1 MTFWVAAKHELDAYF
16 SILWFN
22 HVVLG
27 FKINQAQSSPPLSF
41 PLLAAFTCNLIA
53 LVGGSTVEVDTKF
66 QEGFAGR
73 IGIILH
79 GSSRRDLDAIP
90 PFGWF
95 PWKVVEY
102 YLESEVAVT
111 PECNDTLPR
120 WWKRL
125 YQRDPGGRTRSLLSE
140 RLYQSR
146 AENAPGDLQVLA
158 WVEPFTCVASRHRYG
173 YR

>member
-1 MTFWVAAKHELDAYF
+1 MTFRVAAKREVDTYF

-27 FKINQAQSSPPLSF
+27 LKINQARGSPPLSF
-41 PLLAAFTCNLIA
+41 PLLAAFTRDLIA
-53 LVGGSTVEVDTKF
+53 SVGGSTVEVDTKF
-66 QEGFAGR
+66 QESFAGR

-125 YQRDPGGRTRSLLSE
+125 YQRDPGGRTRSLLSG

-146 AENAPGDLQVLA
+146 AENAPRDPQVLA
-158 WVEPFTCVASRHRYG
+158 CVEPFTCVASRHG
-173 YR
+173 YRYR

>member
-1 MTFWVAAKHELDAYF
+1 MTFWVAAKDELDAYF
-16 SILWFN
+16 SIFWFN

-27 FKINQAQSSPPLSF
+27 LEINQARNPPSLSF
-41 PLLAAFTCNLIA
+41 PLLAAFTRDLIA

-66 QEGFAGR
+66 QESFAGC
-73 IGIILH
+73 ISTILH

-111 PECNDTLPR
+111 SECNDTLHR

-125 YQRDPGGRTRSLLSE
+125 YQRDPGGRTRFIIE
-140 RLYQSR
+140 
-146 AENAPGDLQVLA
+146 
-158 WVEPFTCVASRHRYG
+158 
-173 YR
+173 